1 MTLSY
6 LTGMN
11 PQANEQLIQMMSNEQ
26 ILMSD
31 KLMKLEVEN
40 KELFT
45 RYHKLK
51 KTFYELLE
59 RHDEL
64 RERAGLEY
72 VDKYDYVE
80 KAGLLDDAE

>member
-1 MTLSY
+1 M
-6 LTGMN
+6 
-11 PQANEQLIQMMSNEQ
+11 ANQSTEQLLKMMSNEQ
-26 ILMSD
+26 ILISD

-51 KTFYELLE
+51 KVFYELLE
-59 RHDEL
+59 QHNEL
-64 RERAGLEY
+64 RDRAGLQHI
-72 VDKYDYVE
+72 DQYDWIE